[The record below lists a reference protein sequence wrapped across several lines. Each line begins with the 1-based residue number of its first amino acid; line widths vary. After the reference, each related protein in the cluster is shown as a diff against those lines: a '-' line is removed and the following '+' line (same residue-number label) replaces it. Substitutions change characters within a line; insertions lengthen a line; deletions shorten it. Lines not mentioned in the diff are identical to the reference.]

1 MQLSS
6 RQWVCQASVQRCLS
20 LGGRLTVKT
29 QAGLHSRPSVKRVTA
44 LKISLS
50 LKFLAIQNLPDF
62 APESLISIR
71 SVSGVT
77 LMELPH
83 A

>member
-1 MQLSS
+1 M
-6 RQWVCQASVQRCLS
+6 
-20 LGGRLTVKT
+20 KT
-29 QAGLHSRPSVKRVTA
+29 QADLHSRSSAKRFTA

-50 LKFLAIQNLPDF
+50 LKFFAIQNLPDF

-71 SVSGVT
+71 SLSGMT

>member
-1 MQLSS
+1 M
-6 RQWVCQASVQRCLS
+6 
-20 LGGRLTVKT
+20 KT
-29 QAGLHSRPSVKRVTA
+29 QAELRSGSSAKRFTA
-44 LKISLS
+44 LKNSLS
-50 LKFLAIQNLPDF
+50 LKFLAIQSLPDF
-62 APESLISIR
+62 APENLISIR

>member
-1 MQLSS
+1 MQ
-6 RQWVCQASVQRCLS
+6 RYLS
-20 LGGRLTVKT
+20 LGGRLTVKA
-29 QAGLHSRPSVKRVTA
+29 QAELHSRSSVKRFTA

-50 LKFLAIQNLPDF
+50 LKFFAIQNLPDF

-77 LMELPH
+77 LTEFPH